1 MPPIVQ
7 ARHGG
12 LQNGGAAAPGKES
25 ATDRRGNTL
34 DSEEHGCLP
43 ASEGQVSGA
52 EAGSV
57 LARLAF
63 FRGANPGALAAAA
76 PHARCLN
83 VERNETVLDFGDP
96 TDDVFLIAEGL
107 VRVVVRTPQGSE
119 FILGDLGPGEI
130 FGEMAAIDVV
140 PRSAN
145 VTALHRTQLCRMPA
159 SAFLDLALSAR
170 VVTVRL
176 MRVLTGRLRLQSE
189 RMAEMT
195 TLSVRLRLAA
205 ELLRLSRLRGAG
217 SERILSPPPQQ
228 HVLAARIGAR
238 RETVSLAL
246 SDLVREGLVQVSSRA
261 IVLTRPDALRATIEA
276 HLRGDA
282 PSQPHAGQRKAK
294 LSG

>member
-1 MPPIVQ
+1 
-7 ARHGG
+7 
-12 LQNGGAAAPGKES
+12 
-25 ATDRRGNTL
+25 
-34 DSEEHGCLP
+34 
-43 ASEGQVSGA
+43 
-52 EAGSV
+52 
-57 LARLAF
+57 
-63 FRGANPGALAAAA
+63 LAAAA
-76 PHARCLN
+76 PHARWLN

-96 TDDVFLIAEGL
+96 PDNIFLIVEGL

-119 FILGDLGPGEI
+119 FIFGDLGPGEI
-130 FGEMAAIDVV
+130 FGEMAAIDAV

-159 SAFLDLALSAR
+159 PAFLDLALSAR
-170 VVTVRL
+170 PVTVRL

-195 TLSVRLRLAA
+195 MLPVRLRLAA
-205 ELLRLSRLRGAG
+205 ELLRLSRPRNVGG
-217 SERILSPPPQQ
+217 ERILSPPPQQ

-246 SDLVREGLVQVSSRA
+246 TDLVREDLAQVSPRA
-261 IVLTRPDALRATIEA
+261 IILTKPHALRATIEA

-282 PSQPHAGQRKAK
+282 PSQPHVGQKKAK